1 MIKEKDGIAAVDAA
15 KLLDPEQR
23 KMADRPRVVEPTIK
37 LKKTVSASTHHPLP
51 PTMRKTFHYKP

>member
-23 KMADRPRVVEPTIK
+23 RMADTPRVVEPTTK
-37 LKKTVSASTHHPLP
+37 LKKTVSASIHYPLP
-51 PTMRKTFHYKP
+51 PNMRKTFHFKP